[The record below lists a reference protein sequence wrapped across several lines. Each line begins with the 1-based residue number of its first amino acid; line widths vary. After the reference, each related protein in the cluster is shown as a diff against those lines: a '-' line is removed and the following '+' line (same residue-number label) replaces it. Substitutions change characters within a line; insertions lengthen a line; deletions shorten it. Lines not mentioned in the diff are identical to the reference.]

1 MTAGIGNLLGKTITA
16 VTKSDAKLPIV
27 ALEATVVGGR
37 TKKAYDR
44 GGVPEARERVIEETS
59 GSIVWLWGV
68 QAFNWIGDKV
78 IGKIL
83 GLPTKGKNAIKPEVD
98 TGHDALRKPF
108 NNFLKNKVFNPKNYS
123 ERAVSMMKFGKVA
136 ASVLAANYVIGFI
149 VPPMNHKITNY
160 FAKKDE
166 AHIVPHIDKSKVQ
179 NHFENFKEHVTHKDN
194 KSNSPAFKG
203 GLNTFT
209 NFIEN
214 TNTGQLLS
222 TDLGVLGG
230 RTYNAR
236 RKEEK
241 VEIVV
246 RDGGSIY
253 FYMWSQGHTRAV
265 LNKIESGRWSRLDP
279 NTAKIVHEHLSD
291 ALTKD
296 GRAQM
301 SVKDFKEMVF
311 GKENAQKVDLNKF
324 FKEGEEVISL
334 DKFNEV
340 ETNPEIRKRAQA
352 MSELQPKQL
361 DTSVLSRE
369 QVADVYNNCEM
380 NSPKLLKKSY
390 ETFTDGASS
399 NPNKFVKSKNLTKLK
414 GRMADYVDDICKAA
428 EKNGGIVDTKLLN
441 KMKNKNL
448 VYSGVNFL
456 AGFAVASA
464 FLSTFIPDLQY
475 WITRKT
481 TGRND
486 FPGTCDYGKK
496 DDKQPVKAKA

>member
-1 MTAGIGNLLGKTITA
+1 MTAGIGNFLGKAITV
-16 VTKSDAKLPIV
+16 VTKPDAKLPIV

-37 TKKAYDR
+37 TKKAYER

-68 QAFNWIGDKV
+68 EAFNWIGDKI

-83 GLPTKGKNAIKPEVD
+83 NTPIKNKKRVRPDVD

-108 NNFLKNKVFNPKNYS
+108 NNFLKNKVLNPKNYS
-123 ERAVSMMKFGKVA
+123 ERAVSLMKFGKVA
-136 ASVLAANYVIGFI
+136 ASVLAANYIIGFI

-166 AHIVPHIDKSKVQ
+166 AHIVPHIDKTKVQ
-179 NHFENFKEHVTHKDN
+179 NHFENFKEHVTHKNN

-236 RKEEK
+236 KKEEK
-241 VEIVV
+241 VEIIV

-253 FYMWSQGHTRAV
+253 FYMWSQGHTRAA
-265 LNKIESGRWSRLDP
+265 LNKLESGRWTRLDP
-279 NTAKIVHEHLSD
+279 NTAKIVHEHLTET
-291 ALTKD
+291 LQKD
-296 GRAQM
+296 GRAQVPL
-301 SVKDFKEMVF
+301 SEFKQMVF
-311 GKENAQKVDLNKF
+311 GNPDAKVDLNKF

-361 DTSVLSRE
+361 DTSVLSKE
-369 QVADVYNNCEM
+369 QVADVYNNCEL

-390 ETFTDGASS
+390 ETYTNGASS
-399 NPNKFVKSKNLTKLK
+399 NPNKFVKSKDLTKLK
-414 GRMADYVDDICKAA
+414 GRMKDYMADICKAA
-428 EKNGGIVDTKLLN
+428 EKNGGNVDIKLLN

-448 VYSGVNFL
+448 IYSGVNFV

-464 FLSTFIPDLQY
+464 FLSTFIPDIQY

-486 FPGTCDYGKK
+486 FPGTCNYAQKNN
-496 DDKQPVKAKA
+496 KQPVKTKA